1 MMDCVVVT
9 GVLLVILLFHPPAAQ
24 MESPD
29 TDVEAVRLEEFCLK
43 ISDDSHCTT
52 AEPEPRQTVTNK
64 EAAERTQLAMSSPSD
79 DKEDI
84 NSTLQPAVN
93 SSSLVANFMD
103 INSTLQP
110 AVNSSSL
117 VAKIKD
123 INSTLQPAV
132 NSSSLVAKIK
142 DINSPLQPAV
152 NSPSLVANVK
162 DGNVPKECC
171 FTFNT
176 RKIPRKSIRDYE
188 MTRSDCSKRG
198 VILVT
203 KKNFRFCANP
213 DEPSI
218 EKIMKSIDES
228 KF

>member
-123 INSTLQPAV
+123 INS
-132 NSSSLVAKIK
+132 
-142 DINSPLQPAV
+142 PLQPAV